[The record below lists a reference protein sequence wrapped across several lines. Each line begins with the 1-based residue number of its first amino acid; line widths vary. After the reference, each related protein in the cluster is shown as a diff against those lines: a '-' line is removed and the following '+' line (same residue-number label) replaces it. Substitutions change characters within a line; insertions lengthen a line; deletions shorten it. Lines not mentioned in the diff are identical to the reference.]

1 MSTIR
6 KTVFVNPI
14 EPAPLSFRCPTQ
26 IDSTLEIT
34 YYQQTGFAY
43 STDLDGQLR
52 LTGRSNRVS
61 KAYSVPAIDVANGKA
76 RAIIPAGDITDPNGH
91 LLMLYGSVAGEA
103 GLIARGLVWPDAQQS
118 PVLEPIDVI
127 DVVPIE
133 LYRSQPTDSAF
144 VIKLWDDL
152 SKSDPYEIGGK
163 TIAAW
168 ISDAQGGAKLVDMAV
183 VMTGTNTAQISLTQ
197 DQVTPLPD
205 SCWWALSIGSVDGV
219 TTLCEGPVTVHD

>member
-14 EPAPLSFRCPTQ
+14 EPAPLSFRCPSQ
-26 IDSTLEIT
+26 IDSILELT

-52 LTGRSNRVS
+52 LTGRSNNRS

-76 RAIIPAGDITDPNGH
+76 RALIPAGDITDPNGH

-103 GLIARGLVWPDAQQS
+103 GLIARGLVWPDAQQQ
-118 PVLEPIDVI
+118 PVVEPVDVI

-133 LYRSQPTDSAF
+133 LFRSQPTDSAF
-144 VIKLWDDL
+144 NVKLWDDTG
-152 SKSDPYEIGGK
+152 KSDPYDIGSK
-163 TIAAW
+163 TISA
-168 ISDAQGGAKLVDMAV
+168 IVFDSQGGAKLVDMQV
-183 VMTGTNTAQISLTQ
+183 TLTGVNVAQISLTQ
-197 DQVTPLPD
+197 VQVTALPD
-205 SCWWALSIGSVDGV
+205 LCWWVLQIGSVDGV
-219 TTLCEGPVTVHD
+219 TTLCEGQVTVHD